1 MPDAALPRRIPG
13 VPHIRLTALALLLL
27 GAGLGFLGILVLR
40 EGWVSTTV
48 VAPMAI
54 AAAGALC
61 ALLPGRRLAVRAA
74 PGKWTRAYLTIC
86 GIGAAGGMV
95 YLSIL
100 RTAWS
105 IPVVFALVGVTC
117 GACLRLSLALV
128 LAMLP
133 PWRPSAIMGMCGAGL
148 GLGGVLASLVGAWV
162 ANPAARVDPV
172 LLSAAA
178 VPLLLAVASIRA
190 GRVRFEVA
198 AEHWGTGR
206 TEVGSR
212 PRSILISASL
222 LLQATACGLSASWL
236 TSYLSRRAGFSLV
249 VGAAVMALFW
259 LGLAFGWAIAERLP
273 KLLDNVYSLVV
284 PLALAVAGVASL
296 LYASIAALAVAGVPI
311 LGLATGLLFSLT
323 LRLGH
328 WSATLGRSPWVMRSL
343 HISLVVAL
351 AGSWAAG
358 ALGNAAGAGT
368 PVWMIL
374 GCILGA
380 AGALALLVADYR
392 ISGDGVVV

>member
-27 GAGLGFLGILVLR
+27 GAGLGFLGIVVLR

-61 ALLPGRRLAVRAA
+61 ALLPGRRLAARAA
-74 PGKWTRAYLTIC
+74 PGKWTRAYLAIC
-86 GIGAAGGMV
+86 GIGAAGGLV

-100 RTAWS
+100 ETAWS
-105 IPVVFALVGVTC
+105 IPAVSALVGVTC

-133 PWRPSAIMGMCGAGL
+133 PWRPAAIMGMCGASL
-148 GLGGVLASLVGAWV
+148 GLGGALASLVGAWA

-198 AEHWGTGR
+198 AERWDAGR
-206 TEVGSR
+206 AETGSR

-259 LGLAFGWAIAERLP
+259 LGLAFGWAFARRLP
-273 KLLDNVYSLVV
+273 KLLDNIYSLVG
-284 PLALAVAGVASL
+284 PLVLAVAGVASL
-296 LYASIAALAVAGVPI
+296 LYASIAALAAAGVPI

-323 LRLGH
+323 LGLGH
-328 WSATLGRSPWVMRSL
+328 WSATLGRSPSVMRSL

-351 AGSWAAG
+351 VGSWAVG
-358 ALGNAAGAGT
+358 ALSDAAGAGA

-392 ISGDGVVV
+392 ISGDGAVV